1 MPSTCIPDKVLEATT
16 DASRAGRFWK
26 ILEMRKIRG
35 DMNCKNRA
43 EFKTKGQVK
52 MVAMNFPILS
62 IALPY
67 IEIDQMLNLPVFL
80 VRSQ

>member
-1 MPSTCIPDKVLEATT
+1 
-16 DASRAGRFWK
+16 
-26 ILEMRKIRG
+26 
-35 DMNCKNRA
+35 
-43 EFKTKGQVK
+43 

-67 IEIDQMLNLPVFL
+67 IEFDQMLNLPVFL